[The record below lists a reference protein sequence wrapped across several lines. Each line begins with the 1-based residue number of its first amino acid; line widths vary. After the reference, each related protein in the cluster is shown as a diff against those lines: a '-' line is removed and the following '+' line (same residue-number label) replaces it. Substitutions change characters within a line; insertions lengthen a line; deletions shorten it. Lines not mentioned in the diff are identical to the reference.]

1 MIAPVGIMLAKSELF
16 HAFITAKQNTVVR
29 SVLKLRLSSWGFQS
43 PFSVMSCRTQVF
55 MIVVTDGSRF
65 LGLGGLGVHGTGI
78 AIRKLDMYVV
88 AVTIN
93 PHMI

>member
-1 MIAPVGIMLAKSELF
+1 
-16 HAFITAKQNTVVR
+16 
-29 SVLKLRLSSWGFQS
+29 
-43 PFSVMSCRTQVF
+43 MSCRTQVF